1 MIVNLVFYYYLL
13 ISFEISIDKK
23 TKKSYAY
30 NRIAVTG
37 Q

>member
-1 MIVNLVFYYYLL
+1 MTANLVFYYHPL

-23 TKKSYAY
+23 TKKRYAY

-37 Q
+37 R